1 MSFYSRWGKTCF
13 DYLLAGALVFTLMPL
28 FFLLAFFLTLYWRGN
43 PFYKQ
48 LRIGKGE
55 RPFYLWKFRTMYP
68 LRVGEDPHDE
78 TRAPAVG
85 RFLRYTGLDELP
97 QLWNILRGEM
107 SFVGPRPLLPEY
119 LPLYTSLERRRH
131 AVKPGITGWA
141 QIQGGKALAWNEKMH
156 YDIEYVQRQSFC
168 FDLYI
173 LWRTPFF
180 VLRQWMN
187 RHEYI

>member
-1 MSFYSRWGKTCF
+1 MGLYARWVKPFF
-13 DYLLAGALVFTLMPL
+13 DYTAALALAILLMPL
-28 FFLLAFFLTLYWRGN
+28 FFLLTLCLTVYWRGN
-43 PFYKQ
+43 PFFCQ
-48 LRIGKGE
+48 LRIGRNE
-55 RPFYLWKFRTMYP
+55 RPFYLLKFKTMRP
-68 LRVGEDPHDE
+68 ARAGEDPHDE
-78 TRAPAVG
+78 NRATAVG
-85 RFLRYTGLDELP
+85 RLLRDSGLDELP
-97 QLWNILRGEM
+97 QLWNILRGDM

-119 LPLYTSLERRRH
+119 LPRYSPAERQRH

-187 RHEYI
+187 RHEHI